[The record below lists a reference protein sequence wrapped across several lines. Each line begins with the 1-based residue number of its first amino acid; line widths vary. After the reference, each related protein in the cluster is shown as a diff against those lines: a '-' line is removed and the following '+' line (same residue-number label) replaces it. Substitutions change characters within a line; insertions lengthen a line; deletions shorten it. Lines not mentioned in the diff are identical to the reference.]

1 MNADNLVVLNGRL
14 VRDVEMRF
22 TNSGTAIAN
31 FTIAVNQSRKN
42 ENGEREA
49 DFINCVAFSKTAET
63 IANYFKKGNMIGI
76 VGEYRNNNYVKE
88 DGTKVYKDN
97 VVVDS
102 FSFRESKKESGNQ
115 QSQNTQQSVFKQE
128 SMPGM
133 DSRGFNTNQ
142 QNNDSFG
149 DSAPIVIDDD
159 SLPF

>member
-22 TNSGTAIAN
+22 ANSGTAIAN

-49 DFINCVAFSKTAET
+49 DFINCVAFSKTAEM

-88 DGTKVYKDN
+88 DGTKVYRDN

-102 FSFRESKKESGNQ
+102 FGFRESKKDNNDQRS
-115 QSQNTQQSVFKQE
+115 TQQNNFKQD
-128 SMPGM
+128 SIPGM
-133 DSRGFNTNQ
+133 DSRGFNTS
-142 QNNDSFG
+142 NDPFG
-149 DSAPIVIDDD
+149 GSGHITISDSDI
-159 SLPF
+159 PF

>member
-22 TNSGTAIAN
+22 ANSGIAIAN

-49 DFINCVAFSKTAET
+49 DFINCVAFNKTAET

-88 DGTKVYKDN
+88 DGTKVYRDN
-97 VVVDS
+97 VVVDN
-102 FSFRESKKESGNQ
+102 FGFRESKKDNNDQRS
-115 QSQNTQQSVFKQE
+115 TQQNNFKQD
-128 SMPGM
+128 SIPGM
-133 DSRGFNTNQ
+133 DNRGFNTNQ
-142 QNNDSFG
+142 QSNAPFG
-149 DSAPIVIDDD
+149 DSKPIVIDDD

>member
-22 TNSGTAIAN
+22 ANSGTAIAN

-102 FSFRESKKESGNQ
+102 FSFRESKRDNSDQ
-115 QSQNTQQSVFKQE
+115 QNTQQNNFKQD

-133 DSRGFNTNQ
+133 DSRGFNINQ
-142 QNNDSFG
+142 QSNAPFG
-149 DSAPIVIDDD
+149 DSKPIVIDDD

>member
-1 MNADNLVVLNGRL
+1 MNADNLVILNGRL
-14 VRDVEMRF
+14 VRDVDMRF
-22 TNSGTAIAN
+22 ANSGTAIAN

-63 IANYFKKGNMIGI
+63 IANYFKKGSMIGI

-102 FSFRESKKESGNQ
+102 FSFRESKKDNNDQ
-115 QSQNTQQSVFKQE
+115 QHTQQNNFKQE

-142 QNNDSFG
+142 QNNAPFG
-149 DSAPIVIDDD
+149 NSSNININDDD
-159 SLPF
+159 LPF

>member
-22 TNSGTAIAN
+22 ANSGTAIAN

-63 IANYFKKGNMIGI
+63 IANYFKKGNMIGV

-88 DGTKVYKDN
+88 DGTKVYRDN

-102 FSFRESKKESGNQ
+102 FGFRESKKDNNDQRS
-115 QSQNTQQSVFKQE
+115 TQQNNFKQD
-128 SMPGM
+128 SIPGM
-133 DSRGFNTNQ
+133 DSRGFNINQ
-142 QNNDSFG
+142 QSNAPFG
-149 DSAPIVIDDD
+149 DSKPIVIDGD